1 MYDAS
6 LELSFDAGAL
16 KPIYLADGGELA
28 VEQGVALDLSKQ
40 RVHVVPRDGVH
51 VR

>member
-1 MYDAS
+1 MDDAS

-28 VEQGVALDLSKQ
+28 VEQRVALDLAQ
-40 RVHVVPRDGVH
+40 QIVHVVPRDRVH